1 VGSSEKYASSEALS
15 DSRRSSAESQ
25 STHLPPSDSG
35 FKSRDE
41 FRKSYSASD
50 SSIDDE
56 NNDGMIRT
64 SSGHHRRRRSRKSK
78 IHRQKRSLTNDD
90 DVIIQNNNNN
100 NNSNNNQL
108 SAGQDFSEP
117 HLRHISSDAMIY
129 TRNGFG
135 TRKSSESSDVSDL
148 RFESVLN

>member
-1 VGSSEKYASSEALS
+1 M
-15 DSRRSSAESQ
+15 
-25 STHLPPSDSG
+25 PPSDSG

-56 NNDGMIRT
+56 NNEGIIRT

-78 IHRQKRSLTNDD
+78 IQRQKRSLTDD
-90 DVIIQNNNNN
+90 NDVILQNNTNNN
-100 NNSNNNQL
+100 HQL
-108 SAGQDFSEP
+108 SAGQE
-117 HLRHISSDAMIY
+117 LRHISSDAMIY

-148 RFESVLN
+148 RLGSSFLFYLFFYYYGLSFMLLPISFQIFSIELFKREI